1 MKIWVRIL
9 RENKWQIKENL
20 VLKEKKVYIPK
31 NEYLKVE
38 IIQLYYDVLAVRC

>member
-31 NEYLKVE
+31 NEHLKVE